1 MAKHE
6 NWIIEGN
13 YLATAAKRLQEA
25 DQIILLRVPTYLA
38 MTRVI
43 KRTLKRKRDRAT
55 RPDMPNEFTE
65 KLDKEYLDFC
75 VLFGVLSERMNLESS
90 N

>member
-1 MAKHE
+1 
-6 NWIIEGN
+6 
-13 YLATAAKRLQEA
+13 
-25 DQIILLRVPTYLA
+25 

-65 KLDKEYLDFC
+65 KLDKEYLDFLC
-75 VLFGVLSERMNLESS
+75 FVWRFKRKNESRIFQLIDTLQVK
-90 N
+90 NKLLILDNKRDRQKYINQLKKNKPIV